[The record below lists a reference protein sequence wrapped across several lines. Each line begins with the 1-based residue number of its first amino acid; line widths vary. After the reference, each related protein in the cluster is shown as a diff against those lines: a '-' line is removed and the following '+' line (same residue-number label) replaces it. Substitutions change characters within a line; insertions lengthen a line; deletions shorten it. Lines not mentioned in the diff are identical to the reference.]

1 MNDYLGDV
9 DIDTGVIKEDNMG
22 PNDSLTVNELYLILK
37 EILYP
42 DNVFDPDIAC
52 SKFKISM
59 PTSDMY
65 GQYVGLTYDE
75 KEKRFYLS

>member
-1 MNDYLGDV
+1 MNDYLGDA
-9 DIDTGVIKEDNMG
+9 DIDTAIIKEDNMG
-22 PNDSLTVNELYLILK
+22 PNDSLTVNELYLTLK
-37 EILYP
+37 ELIYS
-42 DNVFDPDIAC
+42 NNKFDPDVAC

-65 GQYVGLTYDE
+65 GQYVGLSYDE